1 MDVELFRDALD
12 ELRESDVAELDDK
25 FSNFSLSVLL
35 LRPVGIRAGVL
46 LDVGLV
52 LETTIGFRLSVWI

>member
-1 MDVELFRDALD
+1 MEVELFRDALD